1 MDRHGQEA
9 GASTAAD
16 TAADTAASTGSGT
29 AGEAAAEWTLGPVV
43 VAFDRAGHGAFWP
56 ADRALPAGWT
66 RAHGPCGIT
75 AARDWIADP
84 ARVPEAASA
93 LAPDADRE
101 SVPARLARL
110 AAAEPER
117 PAVLFGTRTLTRG
130 ELDARAGALAA
141 ALAARGI
148 GRGHRVA
155 VALERAPE
163 TIVALLGVLRAG
175 AAFLP
180 VDPAYPAAR
189 VHGMLA
195 DAGIAQ
201 CLTTPAIAARLELPA
216 GIARLDPA
224 ALEAASDGPVPAL
237 PEPGDA
243 AYLIYTSGSTGKP
256 KGVLVEHG
264 PLAMHCRT
272 TAEAYAMDAESRE
285 LHVLSF
291 AFDGAHERWMT
302 PLVAGGCIVLRGPEL
317 WTAAET
323 LAQIRRHRV
332 THAGFPTSFIGQ
344 LAEWAERL
352 GEAPRSRSTPSAARG
367 CPGRPSRGSAAP

>member
-1 MDRHGQEA
+1 MDQQAGQEA
-9 GASTAAD
+9 SAEAGAGAVAGAMAGTIAGTAAEP
-16 TAADTAASTGSGT
+16 AAD
-29 AGEAAAEWTLGPVV
+29 WTLEPVV

-56 ADRALPAGWT
+56 AGRALPAGWT
-66 RAHGPCGIT
+66 RAYGPCGIA

-84 ARVPEAASA
+84 ARVTEAAPGATPAAA

-130 ELDARAGALAA
+130 ELDTRAGALAA
-141 ALAARGI
+141 GLAARGI

-189 VHGMLA
+189 VRAMLA

-201 CLTTPAIAARLELPA
+201 CLTTAAIAARL
-216 GIARLDPA
+216 
-224 ALEAASDGPVPAL
+224 
-237 PEPGDA
+237 
-243 AYLIYTSGSTGKP
+243 
-256 KGVLVEHG
+256 
-264 PLAMHCRT
+264 
-272 TAEAYAMDAESRE
+272 
-285 LHVLSF
+285 
-291 AFDGAHERWMT
+291 
-302 PLVAGGCIVLRGPEL
+302 
-317 WTAAET
+317 
-323 LAQIRRHRV
+323 
-332 THAGFPTSFIGQ
+332 
-344 LAEWAERL
+344 
-352 GEAPRSRSTPSAARG
+352 AP
-367 CPGRPSRGSAAP
+367 